1 MHHSLINFF
10 FSPSSHPWCYP
21 LIVVTRAHSLHHLVS
36 LLLFAPCLVRGLS
49 YFLSLSHSV
58 HIFPLHCLCYPYLF
72 KFCCRLAFGKTL
84 LIGSKKNVFKR
95 ERLAPLLILWFGSM
109 VRQRASPM
117 IALMVYINHPFCA
130 NPPPACV
137 FFLCCVQLLNT
148 FINR

>member
-1 MHHSLINFF
+1 M
-10 FSPSSHPWCYP
+10 
-21 LIVVTRAHSLHHLVS
+21 VTRAPSLHPLVS

-49 YFLSLSHSV
+49 YSLSLSHSV
-58 HIFPLHCLCYPYLF
+58 HVFPLHCLCYPYLF

-84 LIGSKKNVFKR
+84 LGKKRLTINLFSSKKNVFKR

-130 NPPPACV
+130 NPQPACV